1 MSSAPVRA
9 RKWSVDRQFVGAG
22 GRESSNPRRRASGAA
37 GRTVFASACV
47 CGRDG
52 MLVIRRRP
60 GESLVI
66 GDEIEVEVLEASP
79 SQVKLGIRAP
89 KSIAVLRKEI
99 YVVGRQ
105 NQAAS
110 QEVSGKA
117 VEKLLAS
124 LKKPGVKPISPL

>member
-1 MSSAPVRA
+1 
-9 RKWSVDRQFVGAG
+9 
-22 GRESSNPRRRASGAA
+22 
-37 GRTVFASACV
+37 
-47 CGRDG
+47 

-60 GESLVI
+60 GEALVI
-66 GDEIEVEVLEASP
+66 GDQIEIEVLDSSP

-99 YVVGRQ
+99 YVVGQQ

-110 QEVSGKA
+110 REISGPA

-124 LKKPGVKPISPL
+124 LKKRGEKPIRRL